1 MSLGTSIFLSSLL
14 VGLIY
19 LYVKTKE
26 DWNWKRIASVIIGIF
41 VLLLISIMIAVFWD
55 KVIPGSRD
63 VNAGKKYSGLIKSY
77 QGVSIGDKLSDI
89 NFKFGKLEE
98 IKPTKKDSD
107 TNIYWV
113 EDRLLIFVSN
123 KSNKVDYIVALCE
136 KGIPDNFN
144 GIECNDTGEKLEKTF
159 GKNLVIQ
166 CTTNEGGSNSF
177 TRVYDV
183 PKYATRYY
191 LEKNRVESIMFY
203 GEEYKTTNWSE
214 CK

>member
-26 DWNWKRIASVIIGIF
+26 DWNWKRIASVAIGILA
-41 VLLLISIMIAVFWD
+41 LLLISILIAVFWD
-55 KVIPGSRD
+55 KVIPGSSD
-63 VNAGKKYSGLIKSY
+63 VNTGKKYSGLIKSY

-98 IKPTKKDSD
+98 IKPTKKDSE
-107 TNIYWV
+107 TSIYWV
-113 EDRLLIFVSN
+113 EDKFLIFVSN

-136 KGIPDNFN
+136 KGVPDKFN
-144 GIECNDTGEKLEKTF
+144 GIECNDVGEMLEKTF
-159 GKNLVIQ
+159 GKNLVIE
-166 CTTNEGGSNSF
+166 CTTNEGGPNSF

-203 GEEYKTTNWSE
+203 GEDYKNTNWSE